1 MSCCD
6 VLIVFTTFANA
17 EDARRVVRSLVEER
31 LTACGTILPG
41 ATSIYQWQA
50 AVHEEPEVQ
59 VLLKTSAE
67 RVEALRSRLVEL
79 HPYETPE
86 FFALPAG
93 HVYPAYGDW
102 LAKAVS

>member
-1 MSCCD
+1 MSSCD
-6 VLIVFTTFANA
+6 VLIVFTTFANV

-31 LTACGTILPG
+31 LAACGTVLPG
-41 ATSIYQWQA
+41 AMSIYQWQGA
-50 AVHEEPEVQ
+50 IHEEPEVQ

-67 RVEALRSRLVEL
+67 RVEALQSRLVDL

-93 HVYPAYGDW
+93 QVYPAYGDW